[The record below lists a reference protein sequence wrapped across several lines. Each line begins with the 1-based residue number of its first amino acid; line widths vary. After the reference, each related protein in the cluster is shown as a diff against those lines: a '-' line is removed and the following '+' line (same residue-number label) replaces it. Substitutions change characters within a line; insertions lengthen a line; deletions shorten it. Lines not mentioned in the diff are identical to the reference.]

1 MRPSGNSYGSAISRT
16 VATQQSV
23 NTAFADLTSRMENG
37 PQKMVNAA
45 VAAGV
50 PRDSGD
56 LEPNLGVALGS
67 ATIPNVEMAEGYSTF
82 ASNGVHHDWYVIEE
96 VSDPNGLRYEHKLKA
111 DRAFTPAVA
120 R

>member
-1 MRPSGNSYGSAISRT
+1 MKTTP
-16 VATQQSV
+16 
-23 NTAFADLTSRMENG
+23 FA
-37 PQKMVNAA
+37 V
-45 VAAGV
+45 AGV

-67 ATIPNVEMAEGYSTF
+67 ATIPNVEMAEGYATF
-82 ASNGVHHDWYVIEE
+82 ASNGVHHDWYLIEQ

-120 R
+120 SHVTYAPKTGAPRSSSTTPRNVHGGTSSWSTKSGTP